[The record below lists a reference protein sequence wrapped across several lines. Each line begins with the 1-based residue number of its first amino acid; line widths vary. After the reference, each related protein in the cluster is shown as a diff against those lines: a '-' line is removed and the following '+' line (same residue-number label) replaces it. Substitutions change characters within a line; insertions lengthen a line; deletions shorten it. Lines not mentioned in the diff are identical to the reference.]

1 MASANFG
8 ALTDHFSAIS
18 TGLVLIGSSKT
29 PVAKSVA
36 EALDENGDV
45 AEHTIYGADDIFDV
59 SCEYEIHAASFDSG
73 TLKLGEI
80 VAGTAVS
87 SITITTSNGAW
98 PKVSISGRIGLETM
112 LAPDG
117 KANTYTL
124 PSLTIIGAK
133 AAQPL
138 GFSVDGGSLSGSS
151 IEASAEIAESPD
163 GLGVPAVHGI
173 SGASGTL
180 NASFVRT
187 PDETPAWTLTLTG
200 ATSVQEPGSEQ
211 PQAAYHTASAQAKF
225 IIARDASA

>member
-98 PKVSISGRIGLETM
+98 PKVSISGRMGLETM
-112 LAPDG
+112 IAPDG

-138 GFSVDGGSLSGSS
+138 GFSVAGGSLSGSS

-211 PQAAYHTASAQAKF
+211 AQAAYHTASAQAKF